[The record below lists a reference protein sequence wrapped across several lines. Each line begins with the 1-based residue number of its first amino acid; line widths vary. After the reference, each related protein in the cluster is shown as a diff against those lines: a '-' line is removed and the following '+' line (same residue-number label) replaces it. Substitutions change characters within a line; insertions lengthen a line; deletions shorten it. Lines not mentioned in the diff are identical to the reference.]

1 MLLSGTIEIL
11 AGGEM
16 TKEKNIKSKAPKKF
30 ISKFSEVSYE
40 KGKYYFNINIRS
52 DLTPSS
58 IIKVIL
64 NLISSRNYGPI
75 LKKR

>member
-16 TKEKNIKSKAPKKF
+16 TKKKKNIKSKAPKKL

-64 NLISSRNYGPI
+64 NLISSRNY
-75 LKKR
+75 